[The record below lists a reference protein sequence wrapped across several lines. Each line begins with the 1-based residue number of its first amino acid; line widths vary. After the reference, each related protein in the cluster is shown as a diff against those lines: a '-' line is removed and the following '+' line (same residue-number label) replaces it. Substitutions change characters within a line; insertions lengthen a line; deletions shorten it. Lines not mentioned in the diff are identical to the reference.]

1 MTGSLSDIAVRDE
14 ARRCGQMRGRRLTL
28 VSRFTPHVSRF
39 LGAGRARRRWSQI
52 VRRSRKVNIG
62 QAPSNKPPANRLRCG
77 DIKATIWQNVSEKGP
92 FFSTTFS
99 RPFMDQSG
107 AWRIGT
113 SFGLN
118 DLEALVNIAR
128 EAKSGLPLMP

>member
-1 MTGSLSDIAVRDE
+1 MARCE
-14 ARRCGQMRGRRLTL
+14 AAGPRLTL

-62 QAPSNKPPANRLRCG
+62 QAPSNNKPANRLRCG
-77 DIKATIWQNVSEKGP
+77 SIKATIWENTSEKGP

-99 RPFMDQSG
+99 RPFKNQSG
-107 AWRIGT
+107 AWHNGT

-118 DLEALVNIAR
+118 DLEALLKVAR
-128 EAKSGLPLMP
+128 AAKEWISAHALKR